1 MSDYNRAEEHFNMMG
16 GHNGL
21 AHTQNPALK
30 WYDNYAF
37 RSVQEIAY
45 YQALVRKRKIEKN
58 NFIFW
63 VNSVCAQPGSKRKEF
78 DFLIC
83 SEGTW
88 LRVEIDGDS
97 HNEELAYDRD
107 ESEKWLHEN
116 LVVTKRFRSYSTD
129 DQAWADECVD
139 QTFQYINKIKTRRFI

>member
-107 ESEKWLHEN
+107 ESEKWLNEN
-116 LVVTKRFRSYSTD
+116 MVVTKRFRSYSTD
-129 DQAWADECVD
+129 DQPWADACVE
-139 QTFQYINKIKTRRFI
+139 QTFQYINKLKNRR